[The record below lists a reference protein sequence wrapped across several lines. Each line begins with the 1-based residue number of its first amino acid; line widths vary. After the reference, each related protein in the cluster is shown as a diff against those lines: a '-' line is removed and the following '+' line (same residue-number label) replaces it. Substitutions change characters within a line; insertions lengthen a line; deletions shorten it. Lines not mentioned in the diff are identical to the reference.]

1 MFSYTPP
8 TDFLRGKNILIT
20 GASDGIGKQCAKT
33 FAQFGAKLILIGRS
47 QEKLE
52 ALFDEIEADHPD
64 TVYLHPMDFI
74 TASADD
80 YSELAHS
87 IDTEFSAL
95 DGIIHSAGL
104 LGARAP
110 IEHYP
115 NSDWSAVIQTNL
127 TAPFMLTKSLL
138 PALTRASD
146 ARLLFLSSSV
156 GREARAYWGA
166 YGVSKYAIEG
176 LMQTLADE
184 LESTSSVKVNS
195 LNPGG
200 TRTNMRRDAYPA
212 EDPNSQPHPEELMP
226 VFLYLFSEESK
237 TIRKATMNCRD
248 FEPGKYL
255 PPAS

>member
-1 MFSYTPP
+1 MYSYIPP
-8 TDFLRGKNILIT
+8 TNFLSGKTILIT

-47 QEKLE
+47 LEKLE
-52 ALFDEIEADHPD
+52 ALFDEIEAEHPD
-64 TVYLHPMDFI
+64 SVYLHPMDFV

-80 YSELAHS
+80 YSQLAS
-87 IDTEFSAL
+87 SFNDEFASL
-95 DGIIHSAGL
+95 DGIIHSAAL

-115 NSDWSAVIQTNL
+115 DSDWTAVMQTNI
-127 TAPFMLTKSLL
+127 TAPYLLTKSLL
-138 PALTRASD
+138 PALTRSDD

-166 YGVSKYAIEG
+166 YGVSKFALEG

-184 LESTSSVKVNS
+184 LKNTSSVKVNS

-212 EDPNSQPHPEELMP
+212 EDPNTQPHPEDLMS

-237 TIRKATMNCRD
+237 NIHKATMNCRD
-248 FEPGKYL
+248 FDPGKYL
-255 PPAS
+255 PPSS

>member
-1 MFSYTPP
+1 MFSYSAP
-8 TDFLRGKNILIT
+8 TDLLAGKTILIT
-20 GASDGIGKQCAKT
+20 GASDGIGQQCAKS
-33 FAQFGAKLILIGRS
+33 FAKHGAKLVLLGRS

-52 ALFDEIEADHPD
+52 ALFDEIEAEHPNSLL
-64 TVYLHPMDFI
+64 LHPMDFVS
-74 TASADD
+74 ASSED
-80 YSELAHS
+80 YKELAS
-87 IDTEFSAL
+87 SFDEEFAAL
-95 DGIIHSAGL
+95 DGIIHSAAL

-115 NSDWSAVIQTNL
+115 EADWSTVMQTNV
-127 TAPFMLTKSLL
+127 TAPFLLTKAFL
-138 PALTRASD
+138 PALARSTD

-166 YGVSKYAIEG
+166 YGVSKFALEG

-184 LESTSSVKVNS
+184 LENTTAIKVNS

-212 EDPNSQPHPEELMP
+212 ENPNTQPHPSELMA

-237 TIRKATMNCRD
+237 TIHKATMDFRD
-248 FEPGKYL
+248 FKPGKYL
-255 PPAS
+255 P

>member
-1 MFSYTPP
+1 MYSYIPP
-8 TDFLRGKNILIT
+8 SNFLSGKTILIT

-47 QEKLE
+47 LEKLE
-52 ALFDEIEADHPD
+52 ALFDEIEAEFPGSA
-64 TVYLHPMDFI
+64 YLHPMDFI
-74 TASADD
+74 AASTDD
-80 YSELAHS
+80 YSELANS
-87 IDTEFSAL
+87 VNEEFTSL

-115 NSDWSAVIQTNL
+115 DSDWSAVMQTNV

-138 PALTRASD
+138 PALTRSTD

-156 GREARAYWGA
+156 GRKARAHWGA
-166 YGVSKYAIEG
+166 YGVSKFALEG

-184 LESTSSVKVNS
+184 LENTSSVKVNS

-200 TRTNMRRDAYPA
+200 TRTNMRRDAFPA
-212 EDPNSQPHPEELMP
+212 EDPNTQPHPEELMS
-226 VFLYLFSEESK
+226 VFLYLFSEESQS
-237 TIRKATMNCRD
+237 IHKAAMNCRD
-248 FEPGKYL
+248 FDPGKYL
-255 PPAS
+255 PPSS

>member
-1 MFSYTPP
+1 MYSYTPCP
-8 TDFLRGKNILIT
+8 DFLSGKTILIT

-47 QEKLE
+47 LEKLE
-52 ALFDEIEADHPD
+52 TLFDEIEAEYPNS
-64 TVYLHPMDFI
+64 VYLHPMDFV

-80 YSELAHS
+80 YTQLATS
-87 IDTEFSAL
+87 IDDEFTCL
-95 DGIIHSAGL
+95 DGVIHSAAL

-115 NSDWSAVIQTNL
+115 DSDWSAVMQTNV
-127 TAPFMLTKSLL
+127 TAPFMLTRSLL
-138 PALTRASD
+138 PALTRSAD

-166 YGVSKYAIEG
+166 YAVSKHALEG

-184 LESTSSVKVNS
+184 LENTSAIKVNS

-200 TRTNMRRDAYPA
+200 TRTNMRRDAFPA
-212 EDPNSQPHPEELMP
+212 EDPKTQPHPEELMS

-237 TIRKATMNCRD
+237 KIHKAAMNCRD